1 MLLCTC
7 VDLCVVGRMCSFF
20 VTGIR
25 ISVTVI
31 RLCYWSDKYLVVS
44 FIMAFFKQ
52 FVVHVAKHAVDVELT
67 VCVIRNFSLLI
78 FTLIFSAALL
88 YTF

>member
-1 MLLCTC
+1 
-7 VDLCVVGRMCSFF
+7 
-20 VTGIR
+20 
-25 ISVTVI
+25 
-31 RLCYWSDKYLVVS
+31 
-44 FIMAFFKQ
+44 MAFFKQ

-78 FTLIFSAALL
+78 FTLIFSAVLL